1 MPTIELLED
10 DHTGDDNT
18 GSRKRVAI
26 DPSAITT
33 ATYKEGAAQRN
44 EIQSPLRRALSFL
57 HGTIVTLHKDYQS
70 TVKRVGEE
78 FSKAFD
84 AYQRNG
90 KTLTG
95 MIESTDINGEPIP
108 ARIPKS
114 AKLHFELK
122 TSIKPISES
131 NEFQVL
137 QQEAKDNVELYQ
149 QQQAK
154 ILIKYKQLEV
164 QHLKL
169 EMHVALA
176 RSLHT
181 LAKGHQLV
189 NGQQHLDTHFIVN
202 SLLERDPGTLLENID
217 ITLADFRNC
226 YKTVHSI
233 HDLPEPAAA
242 QAAAAP
248 IQPAPLLAPQP
259 PNLVGP
265 YTYVELEAISIIQD
279 LDIPTSV
286 ADRFV
291 QPHILEGDDF
301 QALVDAREQATQHLY
316 TLCQQ
321 DMDSIAQF
329 KHDVHQF
336 PARQQEYQQQ
346 LTQYTLQLQQFQQAL
361 THPAISDLDGLL
373 KLATSTF
380 AIPLQ
385 LYLKQVAANT
395 TALDLKRLHK
405 ETFTQAATIQT
416 DMEIDTEAP
425 ADMKHIKD
433 LVAKLVTDQL
443 NHQQKRIAKAAGT
456 KVTQAVK
463 KSLTQNAKN
472 QQRGQPKGGASNKK
486 KSPKRAAKDNG
497 KTSKREDSTSR
508 SRSPARRRSRGR
520 KGKNSNIAQGKD
532 NDTTGS
538 SKNSNRG
545 RSRSSS
551 RGKKKRSGTRRSRSS
566 RRSTQN
572 SHKPTALSR
581 TQTSPSTTMFILHS
595 FTCRSGT
602 TLHDLHI

>member
-10 DHTGDDNT
+10 DDNSNT

-57 HGTIVTLHKDYQS
+57 HVTIVTLHKDYQS

-90 KTLTG
+90 KTLAG
-95 MIESTDINGEPIP
+95 MIESTDMNGEPIP

-137 QQEAKDNVELYQ
+137 QQEAKDNVERYQ

-176 RSLHT
+176 KSLHT

-265 YTYVELEAISIIQD
+265 YTYVELEAISNIQD
-279 LDIPTSV
+279 LDIPTAV

-443 NHQQKRIAKAAGT
+443 NQQKRIAKAAGT

-486 KSPKRAAKDNG
+486 KSPKRAAKGNG

-520 KGKNSNIAQGKD
+520 KGKNSNTAQGKD

-572 SHKPTALSR
+572 
-581 TQTSPSTTMFILHS
+581 
-595 FTCRSGT
+595 
-602 TLHDLHI
+602 